1 MVTRKSSR
9 PAGRGHLEEEVKS
22 EYHDDVL
29 NWLIDNLSTV
39 VGDRWGL
46 DDESL
51 NEAVKNARKSGTEWV
66 QDTVCS
72 ALKEYAEG
80 KRQPEPDRRAAKN
93 TPPVQLSESTQ
104 LALSDALR
112 RADAVKKRVSTFIP
126 SKDTG
131 NASLTQYEVMMP
143 VCRVEARPSS
153 SDKRVEAGYV
163 DLVAS
168 IFLPS
173 ELEFQIDGIEVQTGS
188 YRYLLRYPD
197 SEADLQKMAQSFA
210 PPNVNLSVRGV
221 RRQVWMSVRTG
232 SFTLGEI
239 LQELKALRALEDR
252 SQFVALVVDGI
263 DSRMFT
269 NIERE
274 GFVVID
280 KRDY

>member
-9 PAGRGHLEEEVKS
+9 PDGRGYLEEEVKS

-29 NWLIDNLSTV
+29 NWLIDNVSTV
-39 VGDRWGL
+39 VADRWGL
-46 DDESL
+46 DDENL
-51 NEAVKNARKSGTEWV
+51 NEAMEKARKSGTGWV
-66 QDTVCS
+66 QDAVCS
-72 ALKEYAEG
+72 TLKEYAEG
-80 KRQPEPDRRAAKN
+80 KRQPRPEPRSDKN

-112 RADAVKKRVSTFIP
+112 RADAVKKRINTFKP
-126 SKDTG
+126 GKEAG
-131 NASLTQYEVMMP
+131 NASLTQYEVMKP
-143 VCRVEARPSS
+143 VCRVEERSS
-153 SDKRVEAGYV
+153 SSAKRIEAGYV

-168 IFLPS
+168 IFVPN
-173 ELEFQIDGIEVQTGS
+173 ELEFEIDGIEEHIGS
-188 YRYLLRYPD
+188 YRLLLTY
-197 SEADLQKMAQSFA
+197 SEADLQEKAQALA
-210 PPNVNLSVRGV
+210 PANVKLSIKGV
-221 RRQVWMSVRTG
+221 RHHVWMSVRTG

-263 DSRMFT
+263 DPKMLT

-280 KRDY
+280 KGNY